1 MNCVKMAMIII
12 YSINFQQVV
21 EKLLFFLQSQKN
33 TSKNVCKNTLNKKVI
48 VEDEDKESSIDYDD
62 DDPNIEQRKNRWNY
76 WEALK
81 KVRKEYMAQNK
92 EFDAYDFEDYLLGQ
106 YGLKMNIVNGN
117 ITDGYQIV
125 DEKKYLIFLLK
136 FQ

>member
-1 MNCVKMAMIII
+1 MA
-12 YSINFQQVV
+12 SIPHIQ
-21 EKLLFFLQSQKN
+21 
-33 TSKNVCKNTLNKKVI
+33 
-48 VEDEDKESSIDYDD
+48 DYDD
-62 DDPNIEQRKNRWNY
+62 DDPEIERRKNRWNY

-81 KVRKEYMAQNK
+81 KVRKEYMQQNK
-92 EFDAYDFEDYLLGQ
+92 EFDAYDFEDYLVGQ

-117 ITDGYQIV
+117 ITDGYEIV

>member
-1 MNCVKMAMIII
+1 MTTIPHI
-12 YSINFQQVV
+12 Q
-21 EKLLFFLQSQKN
+21 
-33 TSKNVCKNTLNKKVI
+33 
-48 VEDEDKESSIDYDD
+48 DYDD
-62 DDPNIEQRKNRWNY
+62 DDPEIERRKNRWNY

-81 KVRKEYMAQNK
+81 KVRKEYMLQNK
-92 EFDAYDFEDYLLGQ
+92 EFDAYDFEDYLVGQ

-117 ITDGYQIV
+117 ITDGYEIV

>member
-1 MNCVKMAMIII
+1 MATIPYI
-12 YSINFQQVV
+12 Q
-21 EKLLFFLQSQKN
+21 
-33 TSKNVCKNTLNKKVI
+33 
-48 VEDEDKESSIDYDD
+48 DYDD
-62 DDPNIEQRKNRWNY
+62 DDPEIDKRRNRWNY

-81 KVRKEYMAQNK
+81 KVRKEYMGQNK
-92 EFDAYDFEDYLLGQ
+92 EFDAYDFEDYLIGQ

-117 ITDGYQIV
+117 ITDGYEIV

>member
-1 MNCVKMAMIII
+1 MATIPQI
-12 YSINFQQVV
+12 Q
-21 EKLLFFLQSQKN
+21 
-33 TSKNVCKNTLNKKVI
+33 
-48 VEDEDKESSIDYDD
+48 DYDD
-62 DDPNIEQRKNRWNY
+62 DDPLIEQRRNRWNY

-81 KVRKEYMAQNK
+81 QVRKEYMLQNK
-92 EFDAYDFEDYLLGQ
+92 EFDAYDFEDYLVGQ

-117 ITDGYQIV
+117 ITDGYEIV

>member
-1 MNCVKMAMIII
+1 MATIPQI
-12 YSINFQQVV
+12 Q
-21 EKLLFFLQSQKN
+21 
-33 TSKNVCKNTLNKKVI
+33 
-48 VEDEDKESSIDYDD
+48 DYDD
-62 DDPNIEQRKNRWNY
+62 DDPEIDKRKNRWNY

-92 EFDAYDFEDYLLGQ
+92 EFDAYDFEDYLTGQ

-117 ITDGYQIV
+117 ITDGYEIV

>member
-1 MNCVKMAMIII
+1 MATIKP
-12 YSINFQQVV
+12 FQ
-21 EKLLFFLQSQKN
+21 
-33 TSKNVCKNTLNKKVI
+33 
-48 VEDEDKESSIDYDD
+48 DYDD
-62 DDPNIEQRKNRWNY
+62 DDPEIDRRKNRWNY

-81 KVRKEYMAQNK
+81 QVRKEYMLQNK
-92 EFDAYDFEDYLLGQ
+92 EFDAYDFEDYLVGQ

-117 ITDGYQIV
+117 ITDGYEIV

>member
-1 MNCVKMAMIII
+1 MAKIPHIRD
-12 YSINFQQVV
+12 F
-21 EKLLFFLQSQKN
+21 
-33 TSKNVCKNTLNKKVI
+33 
-48 VEDEDKESSIDYDD
+48 DD
-62 DDPNIEQRKNRWNY
+62 DDPEIDFRKNRWNY

-81 KVRKEYMAQNK
+81 KVRKEYLEQNK
-92 EFDAYDFEDYLLGQ
+92 EFDAYDFEDYLVGQ

>member
-1 MNCVKMAMIII
+1 MELMATIPHI
-12 YSINFQQVV
+12 Q
-21 EKLLFFLQSQKN
+21 
-33 TSKNVCKNTLNKKVI
+33 
-48 VEDEDKESSIDYDD
+48 DYDD
-62 DDPNIEQRKNRWNY
+62 DDPNIDQRRNRWNY

-92 EFDAYDFEDYLLGQ
+92 EFDAYDFEDYLTGQ

-117 ITDGYQIV
+117 ITDGYEIV